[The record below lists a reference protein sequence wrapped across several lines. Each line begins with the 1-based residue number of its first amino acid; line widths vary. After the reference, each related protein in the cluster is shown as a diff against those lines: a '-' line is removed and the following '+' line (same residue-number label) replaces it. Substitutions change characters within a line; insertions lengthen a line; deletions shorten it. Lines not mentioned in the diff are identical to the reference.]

1 MNSKNISI
9 PSHSSTDAAP
19 PTPDVQYPVG
29 QRSHFLDR
37 PPALY
42 LPVNKPAYSNFRV
55 SMWSN

>member
-37 PPALY
+37 PPAL
-42 LPVNKPAYSNFRV
+42 
-55 SMWSN
+55 